1 MSNQAQEPAP
11 AEQEPLGA
19 IVHRISEQVPE
30 LVRSE
35 LRLAQVEL
43 TEKGKA
49 AGIGAGL
56 FSAAGLLGLFA
67 LATLIAAGVL
77 ALDLVL
83 PAWAAAL
90 VVAGVLLLA
99 AGVAALAG
107 KKEVS
112 GATPPTPEHAIAGVK
127 QDVATLKGNDS

>member
-1 MSNQAQEPAP
+1 MSNQARDPEPP
-11 AEQEPLGA
+11 DEPLGA
-19 IVHRISEQVPE
+19 IVHRLTEQVPE

-35 LRLAQVEL
+35 LRLAQAEL

-67 LATLIAAGVL
+67 LAALIVAGVL

-90 VVAGVLLLA
+90 VVAAVLMAA
-99 AGVAALAG
+99 AGVTALMG
-107 KKEVS
+107 KKEVTQ
-112 GATPPTPEHAIAGVK
+112 ATPPAPERAIAGVR
-127 QDVATLKGNDS
+127 QDVATLKGNHR